1 MSERSN
7 AARAARN
14 AYAREWRKKNPDKVK
29 DAERRY
35 WEKKGREMTT
45 APLAS
50 IPENG
55 LPSREALREFLKEH
69 DYRTSP
75 TAFQLKADGNTM
87 MFLYYDQEAYGDRT
101 YFYCVEDGKVY
112 SNYFSIGD

>member
-35 WEKKGREMTT
+35 WEKKGREMAT
-45 APLAS
+45 APLVN

-69 DYRTSP
+69 DYCISP
-75 TAFQLKADGNTM
+75 TAFQMKADGNTM
-87 MFLYYDQEAYGDRT
+87 TFLYYDQEAYGDRT